1 MLLSVSAALGAAIST
16 TSIGFLTRL
25 NTSETEFAR
34 IIQDSHSVTGWHLF
48 SNRHELYGV
57 KFYDSL
63 MTMQM
68 ALGRDEIDEVAL
80 PEVVA
85 EYLMNANPDF
95 EACCSV
101 RIRSSMALAFGFR
114 KDNAV
119 LASKFNRA
127 LRKMEEDYSLAELQG
142 IYIHNDGITRPVK
155 FDHFDGA
162 DTVKVAVTGDMPP
175 IDYVDEAGNPAGFNT
190 ALLAELGRRMQVNIE
205 LMTIEAGARASALAS
220 GRADV
225 IFWFETMPGVMWTYD
240 AANGVLLS
248 DPYFSWNKFLHLKKK
263 D

>member
-1 MLLSVSAALGAAIST
+1 MLLTASVVFGASIST

-34 IIQDSHSVTGWHLF
+34 IIQNAESASGWNVL

-57 KFYDSL
+57 KFFDSL
-63 MTMQM
+63 LTMQM
-68 ALGRDEIDEVAL
+68 ALGKAEIDEIAL

-95 EACCSV
+95 EACCAV
-101 RIRSSMALAFGFR
+101 RTRNPMALAFGFR
-114 KDNAV
+114 KDNVV
-119 LASKFNRA
+119 LASRFNRA
-127 LRKMEEDYSLAELQG
+127 LRMMEEDWSLAEIQG
-142 IYIHNDGITRPVK
+142 VYIYNNGIARPVK

-190 ALLAELGRRMQVNIE
+190 ALLAELGRRMKVNIE
-205 LMTIEAGARASALAS
+205 LVNVEAVARTAALVS

-225 IFWFETMPGVMWTYD
+225 VFWYETAQGIMWNYD
-240 AANGVLLS
+240 ASDGVLLS
-248 DPYFSWNKFLHLKKK
+248 DPYFSWNKFMHIRKK
-263 D
+263 

>member
-1 MLLSVSAALGAAIST
+1 MASFAFAAVFMT
-16 TSIGFLTRL
+16 PRVGFLTRL
-25 NTSETEFAR
+25 NTSETEFAS
-34 IIQDSHSVTGWHLF
+34 IIQNAESTSGWHLF

-57 KFYDSL
+57 KFFDSL
-63 MTMQM
+63 LTMQM
-68 ALGRDEIDEVAL
+68 ALGRDEIDEIAL

-85 EYLMNANPDF
+85 EYLLKANPDF
-95 EACCSV
+95 EACCAV
-101 RIRSSMALAFGFR
+101 RTRNPMALAFGFR

-127 LRKMEEDYSLAELQG
+127 LRMIEDDWTLAEIQG
-142 IYIHNDGITRPVK
+142 VYIYNNGIAKPVK

-175 IDYVDEAGNPAGFNT
+175 IDYVDEAGRPTGFNA

-205 LMTIEAGARASALAS
+205 LVQVEAGARTAALVS

-225 IFWFETMPGVMWTYD
+225 VFWYETAQGIMWDYD
-240 AANGVLLS
+240 ASDGVLLS
-248 DPYFSWNKFLHLKKK
+248 DPYFSWNKFLHIRKK
-263 D
+263 DQQ